1 MSLGDNSIKGCDT
14 LSTTIGKKKVH
25 AKGSAREEKYIDL
38 GEMGY
43 EDESLI
49 QHKGSTIK
57 IAEIYRYEDMK
68 NLTKYLYDGHT
79 IIIDY
84 SSIAN
89 DELAMTRITNELK
102 SIADDTNG
110 DVAGIGH
117 NLLLATSNGIRVDR
131 NKIRGSY

>member
-1 MSLGDNSIKGCDT
+1 
-14 LSTTIGKKKVH
+14 LSTTIGKKKSHV
-25 AKGSAREEKYIDL
+25 KGSSSEEKYIDL

-43 EDESLI
+43 EDESLS
-49 QHKGSTIK
+49 QHAGSTIK
-57 IAEIYRYEDMK
+57 IAEIYRYEDLK
-68 NLTKYLYDGHT
+68 NLTKYLYDGHM

-89 DELAMTRITNELK
+89 DEMAMRRITNELK
-102 SIADDTNG
+102 AISEDTNG

-117 NLLLATSNGIRVDR
+117 DLLLVTSNGIRVDR

>member
-1 MSLGDNSIKGCDT
+1 MP
-14 LSTTIGKKKVH
+14 TTIGKKKGH

-43 EDESLI
+43 EDESLS
-49 QHKGSTIK
+49 QHEGSSIK
-57 IAEIYRYEDMK
+57 IAEIYRYEDLK
-68 NLTKYLYDGHT
+68 NLTKHLYDGHT

-89 DELAMTRITNELK
+89 DEMAMRRITNELK
-102 SIADDTNG
+102 AISEDTNG

-117 NLLLATSNGIRVDR
+117 DLLLVTSNGIRVDR